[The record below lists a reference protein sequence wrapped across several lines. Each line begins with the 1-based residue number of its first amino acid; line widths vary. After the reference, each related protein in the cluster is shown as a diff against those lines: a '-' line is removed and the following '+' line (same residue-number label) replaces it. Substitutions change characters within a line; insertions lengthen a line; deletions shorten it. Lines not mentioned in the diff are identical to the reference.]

1 MLTSKTYKLLGT
13 YVLIALLSWQFF
25 RYVDYVL
32 NVITP
37 ESFSFDFEAI
47 AVVNFV
53 VLVSVISLALAIFT
67 PLEVAAPRSSGL
79 ATELRARLLMGFRKK
94 RWALVTSGIVG
105 IIFLLFFEWTYINLV
120 GVLIAMSLFESARFA
135 GVEEIDQ
142 WTKINSRTIVRRGA
156 TGVVL
161 AFFVLV
167 SFAAYQSPVATGI
180 AETEQLPSVTQQLMR
195 SVVDSVIGSQIPAGP
210 EKEGVISQVTNETF
224 QQINGILKPYL
235 QYAPPLLA
243 FGLFLILWGLSWI
256 FVWLSVVV
264 GMGIFWILKKTE
276 MIKIEE
282 RDVKAEILI
291 I

>member
-1 MLTSKTYKLLGT
+1 
-13 YVLIALLSWQFF
+13 VLIALLSWQFF

-120 GVLIAMSLFESARFA
+120 GVLIAMSLFEYARFA

-256 FVWLSVVV
+256 FVWLSVLV

>member
-120 GVLIAMSLFESARFA
+120 GVLIAMSLFEYARFA

-180 AETEQLPSVTQQLMR
+180 AEAEQLPSATQQLMR

-256 FVWLSVVV
+256 FVWLSVLV